1 MNDDIQNLK
10 LVSIIR
16 VTNRKLIKEEIQQLR
31 QIALS
36 LKPIILDLQTSRLWK
51 RFRYSKPGTNSHRSC
66 SIKKKDVLRNFTKFT
81 WKHLQAEGFNFIKKG
96 NLAQVFSCE
105 FCELLQPTSGRLL
118 LTWKSKQCLL
128 ASRKQETLH
137 TLLCK

>member
-16 VTNRKLIKEEIQQLR
+16 ITNRKLIKEEIQQLR

-51 RFRYSKPGTNSHRSC
+51 RFRYSKPGTNSHRRC
-66 SIKKKDVLRNFTKFT
+66 SVKKDVLRNFTKFT
-81 WKHLQAEGFNFIKKG
+81 WKHLCQSLFLNKVAQAEGFNFIKKE
-96 NLAQVFSCE
+96 NLALVFFLWILRTFTDQHSWRRCIN
-105 FCELLQPTSGRLL
+105 F
-118 LTWKSKQCLL
+118 
-128 ASRKQETLH
+128 
-137 TLLCK
+137 

>member
-1 MNDDIQNLK
+1 MNVNDDIQNLK

-16 VTNRKLIKEEIQQLR
+16 ITNRKLIKEEIQQLR

-66 SIKKKDVLRNFTKFT
+66 SIKKKMFLEI
-81 WKHLQAEGFNFIKKG
+81 LQNSHENTCRPRASTLLKKG
-96 NLAQVFSCE
+96 IWHRFFPVNFANFYSPPPGDC
-105 FCELLQPTSGRLL
+105 F
-118 LTWKSKQCLL
+118 
-128 ASRKQETLH
+128 
-137 TLLCK
+137 